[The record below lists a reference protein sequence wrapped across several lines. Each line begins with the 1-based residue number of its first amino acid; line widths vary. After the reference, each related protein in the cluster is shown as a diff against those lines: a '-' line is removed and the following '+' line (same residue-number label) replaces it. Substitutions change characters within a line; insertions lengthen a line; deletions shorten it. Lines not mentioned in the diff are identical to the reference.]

1 MYLWIKALHVVSI
14 ISWMAGLLYLPRLFV
29 YHSDADLNSVQ
40 SETFKVMERRL
51 AYAIMTPA
59 MVMSWISGLII
70 AIQSGFYS
78 DNWFKIK
85 FIFVIF
91 MTIFHFYL
99 LNLQKKFN
107 FDTNSHSNRFY
118 RLINEIPTVLMLLI
132 VGLVILKP

>member
-29 YHSDADLNSVQ
+29 YHSDAEPKSVQ
-40 SETFKVMERRL
+40 SETFKVMEKRL

-59 MVMSWISGLII
+59 MAMSWISGLII
-70 AIQSGFYS
+70 AVQSGFYS
-78 DNWFKIK
+78 DTWFKIK
-85 FIFVIF
+85 LIFVIF
-91 MTIFHFYL
+91 MTVFHFYL
-99 LNLQKKFN
+99 LNLQGKFN
-107 FDTNSHSNRFY
+107 FDNNSHSNRFY